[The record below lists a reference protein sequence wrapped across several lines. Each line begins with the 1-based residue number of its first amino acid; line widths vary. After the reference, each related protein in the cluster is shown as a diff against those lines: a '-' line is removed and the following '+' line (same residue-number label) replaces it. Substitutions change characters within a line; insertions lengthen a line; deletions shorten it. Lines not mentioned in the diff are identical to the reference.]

1 MKIVFRIM
9 EYIGVAGFMVGGCAM
24 DSPSIVVP
32 LMLAFGG
39 LAVAYIGWRLENEY
53 V

>member
-9 EYIGVAGFMVGGCAM
+9 EYIGVAGVMVGGCAM
-24 DSPSIVVP
+24 DSPSIIVP
-32 LMLAFGG
+32 LLIAFGG
-39 LAVAYIGWRLENEY
+39 LAIAFIGWRGENEY